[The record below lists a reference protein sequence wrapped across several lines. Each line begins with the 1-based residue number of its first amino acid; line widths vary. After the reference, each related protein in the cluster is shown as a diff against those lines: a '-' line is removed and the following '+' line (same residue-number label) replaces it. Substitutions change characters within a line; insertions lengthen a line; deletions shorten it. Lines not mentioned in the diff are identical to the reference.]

1 MAHIVSRY
9 PGRNIEVKGR
19 PYLYF
24 GGTAYLGV
32 QADPVFQ
39 KILIGNIK
47 KYGTNYGASR
57 NSNIQLSIYEE
68 AEKRLARWIG
78 SEASL
83 TLSSGYLA
91 GQLLCSSFQSSRYK
105 LFYAP
110 NSHSALR
117 TLNSG
122 KAKIKPHVTYSA
134 LNFALREHLRLRPK
148 ISPVVFLDSIDF
160 SGYSYPHF
168 EGLSTL
174 PLEEIILVADD
185 SHGIGVVGSS
195 GNGSFKKLKELNAKE
210 LILCCSLGKA
220 MGIQAGAICGSKE
233 RLSQMASTVFFEGAS
248 PAPPAYMAT
257 FLDSFDY
264 YAEKRKILKQHIKTF
279 LKESASLADF
289 RSIEGHPAFAYADEK
304 LTRNLEENGII
315 VTDFNYGNDNENLT
329 SRVVLNAAHQKEDI
343 QYLVSVL
350 KSRTKG

>member
-1 MAHIVSRY
+1 MAHIVGGY

-24 GGTAYLGV
+24 GGTAYLGL
-32 QADPVFQ
+32 QADPVYQ
-39 KILIGNIK
+39 EVLIRNIK

-57 NSNIQLSIYEE
+57 NSNIQLSIYQE
-68 AEKRLARWIG
+68 AEAQLAGWVG
-78 SEASL
+78 SEACL

-91 GQLLCSSFQSSRYK
+91 GQLLCSSFQSSKFK

-117 TLNSG
+117 TMHSG
-122 KAKIKPHVTYSA
+122 KSKLKPHVTYST
-134 LNFALREHLRLRPK
+134 LNFALREHLRVRPK
-148 ISPVVFLDSIDF
+148 VTPVVFLDSIDF
-160 SGYSYPHF
+160 SGYSYPDF
-168 EGLSTL
+168 EGLATL

-195 GNGSFKKLKELNAKE
+195 GNGSFQKLKELKAKE
-210 LILCCSLGKA
+210 LIMCCSLGKA
-220 MGIQAGAICGSKE
+220 MGIQAGAIFGSDK
-233 RLSQMASTVFFEGAS
+233 RLSQLGATVFFEGAS

-257 FLDSFDY
+257 FLESFDY
-264 YAEKRKILKQHIKTF
+264 YDKKRKILKKHIKSF
-279 LKESASLADF
+279 LKLSASHADF
-289 RSIEGHPAFAYADEK
+289 RSIEGHPAFAYADED

-315 VTDFNYGNDNENLT
+315 VTDFNYGNDSENLT

-350 KSRTKG
+350 KSRSKG